1 MVSETVYKTTFG
13 FWTSSNL
20 LAGSNPYIFEISGY
34 GAYVMFAPSIPRG
47 AVITTAMLGLYIYE
61 SSGGDYNPGCKIY
74 CEDVGNANI
83 PTSRADAISKTRTTA
98 NVYTTIDVFGPA
110 GYRTCNVK
118 SIVKEIIAR
127 SDWSAGNNMQ
137 FLIDGVG
144 AVNEYAAANQA
155 YLKLI
160 YTLPPPS
167 CGIVRIIG
175 MGL

>member
-13 FWTSSNL
+13 FWTSSYL
-20 LAGSNPYIFEISGY
+20 SAGSNPYIYEISGY

-47 AVITTAMLGLYIYE
+47 SVITTATLGLYIFE
-61 SSGGDYNPGCKIY
+61 SSGGDWSPRVEIY
-74 CEDVGNANI
+74 CEDVGDANT

-110 GYRTCNVK
+110 GYRTKNVK
-118 SIVKEIIAR
+118 SLVEEIIAR

-137 FLIDGVG
+137 FLIDGAG
-144 AVNEYAAANQA
+144 SANEYAGANQA
-155 YLKLI
+155 YLDLI
-160 YTLPPPS
+160 YTPPS
-167 CGIVRIIG
+167 GGKVRIIG